1 MSRIWQIQEFVQDGL
16 YYLTEHAV
24 EEAADDGFDVYAVEY
39 GILTGLIRKTW
50 TQEDKQ
56 EVIGR
61 ALDGRTIGV
70 VCRIT
75 PTGKVRVVTV
85 YEDFLLT

>member
-1 MSRIWQIQEFVQDGL
+1 VSNIRQIQELVRNGL

-24 EEAADDGFDVYAVEY
+24 EEAAEDGLDIYDVEY
-39 GILTGLIRKTW
+39 AILTGMIRKTW
-50 TQEDKQ
+50 PQEGKQ

-61 ALDGRTIGV
+61 ALDGRTIGT
-70 VCRIT
+70 VCRVT
-75 PTGKVRVVTV
+75 PMGKVRIVTV